1 MSGPV
6 SDQHIL
12 RLQQCDRNSSRQ
24 RGSKAH
30 RRSGPHTAR
39 TDRAW
44 VRRELRGLPARI
56 VALRRECN
64 VKVERARRKS
74 EGKWAIE
81 RGEVV
86 VVVKDGGDGEEGNLV
101 DSDAESGREDADGG
115 EMVVDKHNAQTVTTS
130 LTTNNDDDKQQWQ
143 WSFRSSPF
151 AKHRSH
157 RSESNFLPPR
167 PPPLRKT
174 QQQQHLSQRQRQQE
188 DNERGPAGEIH
199 TVSHAGRRLLRKN
212 HPSQGRTSS
221 RSRPRPHHPQPLQR
235 QSTQLMMIPTSS
247 HSHDLNT
254 YGTYGTAVLDPETE
268 IRFGGINGDKEDS
281 ELDG

>member
-1 MSGPV
+1 
-6 SDQHIL
+6 
-12 RLQQCDRNSSRQ
+12 
-24 RGSKAH
+24 
-30 RRSGPHTAR
+30 
-39 TDRAW
+39 
-44 VRRELRGLPARI
+44 

-74 EGKWAIE
+74 EGKWVIE

-86 VVVKDGGDGEEGNLV
+86 VAVEDDGDGEEGNLV
-101 DSDAESGREDADGG
+101 DSDAESDQEDADGG
-115 EMVVDKHNAQTVTTS
+115 EMVVDKHNAQMVTTS
-130 LTTNNDDDKQQWQ
+130 LTTNNDDDKQQWH
-143 WSFRSSPF
+143 WSSRSSLYV
-151 AKHRSH
+151 KCWSH
-157 RSESNFLPPR
+157 LSESNF
-167 PPPLRKT
+167 PPPPSL
-174 QQQQHLSQRQRQQE
+174 QQQQHLSQRRQQE
-188 DNERGPAGEIH
+188 DDERGPAVEIH
-199 TVSHAGRRLLRKN
+199 TVSRTGRRLLRKN

-221 RSRPRPHHPQPLQR
+221 RSRPRPPHPQPLQR